1 MSRRAATKPLVRR
14 ARSDADVTQAI
25 DHYLTESVAAAT
37 GFVDAV
43 EEAYGHIQRW
53 PATGSPRYAHAL
65 DLPGL
70 RFWRC
75 SRYPYLVFYFE
86 KSDCIE
92 IWRVLH
98 ANRDIPTWLR
108 GSEDTDPIAG

>member
-1 MSRRAATKPLVRR
+1 VTGGKPKPLTRR
-14 ARSDADVTQAI
+14 ARSDEDVAEAI
-25 DHYLTESVAAAT
+25 DHYQTESIAAAT
-37 GFVDAV
+37 GFVDAL
-43 EEAYGHIQRW
+43 EKAYRHIQRW

-75 SRYPYLVFYFE
+75 ARYPYLVFYVE
-86 KSDCIE
+86 KADRID

-98 ANRDIPTWLR
+98 ASRDIPQWLQE
-108 GSEDTDPIAG
+108 GDDADPTAG